1 MIPPIL
7 ELSSYEYG
15 MGPMRA
21 GDLWRHDRSA
31 SPVDWDHTRNGRSP
45 DERSLRRCNSLK
57 FDGAMEVQRHVRK
70 KSLYLRDSSDM
81 NHTPNSLRQSAV
93 HVLNEWADT
102 TAMGVFT
109 VRTGPA

>member
-1 MIPPIL
+1 MIPSIL

-15 MGPMRA
+15 MGPMRG
-21 GDLWRHDRSA
+21 GDLWRHDRFA
-31 SPVDWDHTRNGRSP
+31 SLIDWDRTRNGRSP

-57 FDGAMEVQRHVRK
+57 LDGAEEVQRHVRK
-70 KSLYLRDSSDM
+70 KSLYLWDSSDM
-81 NHTPNSLRQSAV
+81 NRSGQQMIV

-102 TAMGVFT
+102 TAMGVFV

>member
-21 GDLWRHDRSA
+21 GDLWRHDRFA
-31 SPVDWDHTRNGRSP
+31 SPNDWDRTRNGRSP

-57 FDGAMEVQRHVRK
+57 LDEAMEVQRHVRK

-81 NHTPNSLRQSAV
+81 NHMPDQARQSIV
-93 HVLNEWADT
+93 HVFNEWADI
-102 TAMGVFT
+102 TAIGVFA

>member
-31 SPVDWDHTRNGRSP
+31 SPIDWDRTRNGRSP

-57 FDGAMEVQRHVRK
+57 LVGSEEVPRHVRK

-81 NHTPNSLRQSAV
+81 NRSGQQLIV
-93 HVLNEWADT
+93 HVLDEWAVT
-102 TAMGVFT
+102 TAHDSSRPG
-109 VRTGPA
+109 RAAS